1 MSVRPPKRMR
11 RPLRRII
18 TGRGADGRSYVVADE
33 EPRALGTFHEMWAT
47 DVAPAGYGSED
58 EVAGRWVKLEPSD
71 RGTVFRFFRVDPE
84 DPVVDAE
91 ELERRAAK
99 AFGSI
104 GAAHCR
110 PNTERHAYMHETRTV
125 DYIIVLE
132 GRVTLLLDDDEVELE
147 PHDVVIQRGTNHAW
161 INKGSE
167 PALLAAILIDAVE
180 AEPRG

>member
-1 MSVRPPKRMR
+1 MTDREPSPTK

-18 TGRGADGRSYVVADE
+18 TGRSAAGRSYVVADE

-47 DVAPAGYGSED
+47 ETAPTGYGSED
-58 EVAGRWVKLEPSD
+58 EVADRWVKLEPPE
-71 RGTVFRFFRVDPE
+71 RGTIFRFFRVDPE
-84 DPVVDAE
+84 DPSVVPD

-104 GAAHCR
+104 GAEHCR

-132 GRVTLLLDDDEVELE
+132 GRVTLLLDDDEVDLA

-161 INKGSE
+161 INRGTE
-167 PALLAAILIDAVE
+167 PALLAAVLIDA
-180 AEPRG
+180 EPPG

>member
-1 MSVRPPKRMR
+1 MSGSGSERTK
-11 RPLRRII
+11 RPLRRIV
-18 TGRGADGRSYVVADE
+18 TGRDAHGRSYVVADK

-47 DVAPAGYGSED
+47 EGAPAGYGSED
-58 EVAGRWVKLEPSD
+58 EVADRRVKLEPPE

-84 DPVVDAE
+84 DPSVDAE

-110 PNTERHAYMHETRTV
+110 PDTARHAYMHETRTV

-132 GRVTLLLDDDEVELE
+132 GKVTLLLDDDAVDLE

-161 INKGSE
+161 INRGTE
-167 PALLAAILIDAVE
+167 PALLAAILIDG
-180 AEPRG
+180 EPQG

>member
-1 MSVRPPKRMR
+1 MSERETRR
-11 RPLRRII
+11 RNRPLRRII
-18 TGRGADGRSYVVADE
+18 TGRRADGRSYVVGDK

-47 DVAPAGYGSED
+47 DGAPAGYGSED
-58 EVAGRWVKLEPSD
+58 EVADRWVKLEPPE
-71 RGTVFRFFRVDPE
+71 RGTSFRFFRVDPE
-84 DPVVDAE
+84 DPTVDAE

-132 GRVTLLLDDDEVELE
+132 GKVSLVLDDDEVDLE

-161 INKGSE
+161 INRGTE
-167 PALLAAILIDAVE
+167 PALLAAILIDAV
-180 AEPRG
+180 PQG

>member
-1 MSVRPPKRMR
+1 MSVRASRPGR

-18 TGRGADGRSYVVADE
+18 TGRDGVGRSYVVADD

-47 DVAPAGYGSED
+47 EGAPAGYGSED
-58 EVAGRWVKLEPSD
+58 EAAERWVKLEPPE
-71 RGTVFRFFRVDPE
+71 RGTIFRFFRVDPE
-84 DPVVDAE
+84 DRSVDAA

-110 PNTERHAYMHETRTV
+110 PNTDRHAYMHETRTV

-132 GRVTLLLDDDEVELE
+132 GKVTLLLDDDEVELE

-161 INKGSE
+161 INRGTE
-167 PALLAAILIDAVE
+167 PALLAAILVD
-180 AEPRG
+180 AEPQA